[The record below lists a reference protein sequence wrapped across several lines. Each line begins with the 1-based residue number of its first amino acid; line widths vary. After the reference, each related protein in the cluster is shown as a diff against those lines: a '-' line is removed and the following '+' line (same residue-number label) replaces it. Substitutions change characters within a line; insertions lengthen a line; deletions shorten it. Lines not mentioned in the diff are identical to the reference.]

1 MRRAYLVGRG
11 RAVRSERES
20 LGVQRLAPAALLVAA
35 LLADGGA
42 RHELAFYLLLGAIV
56 VTAHAALDAYGA
68 LIELSGSAPGLAL
81 ARLRTALA
89 ALGLVLALVA
99 AAARA
104 PTLGET
110 VPALGLS
117 AVVGALALLLLH
129 GALRT
134 AR

>member
-1 MRRAYLVGRG
+1 
-11 RAVRSERES
+11 
-20 LGVQRLAPAALLVAA
+20 VQRLAPAALLVAA
-35 LLADGGA
+35 LVADGGA

-68 LIELSGSAPGLAL
+68 LIEHPGSARGLTL

-89 ALGLVLALVA
+89 ALGLVFALVA
-99 AAARA
+99 AAVRA

-117 AVVGALALLLLH
+117 AVVGALALLVLH
-129 GALRT
+129 GALRA